1 MCASTHAVA
10 CACVHVCGC
19 VRVCA
24 CEASSIKVSLMLL
37 TIFKSHMVGQYIFIL
52 HYLFPPSDFSVTRS
66 HIHISK
72 DRQLSSEDIS
82 MGQTYA
88 QAPKYAC
95 KRPHACTHAHTEDAH
110 TSTHARTNTH
120 TCKRIHKQVQRFFEV
135 KHKEKYLIF
144 NLCQARTGAY
154 CALNIHSYIHTYINI
169 FRFLAYID
177 VTCSISIVI
186 DV

>member
-72 DRQLSSEDIS
+72 DRQLSRTSRWGRH
-82 MGQTYA
+82 MHKH
-88 QAPKYAC
+88 PN
-95 KRPHACTHAHTEDAH
+95 THANAH
-110 TSTHARTNTH
+110 MHARTH
-120 TCKRIHKQVQRFFEV
+120 TQKTRIR
-135 KHKEKYLIF
+135 
-144 NLCQARTGAY
+144 ARTHAQIRTHANAY
-154 CALNIHSYIHTYINI
+154 TNRCSASSRSSTRKSTSFSTCARRVQEL
-169 FRFLAYID
+169 
-177 VTCSISIVI
+177 IVL
-186 DV
+186 